1 MRTIYISTHK
11 TTIEHVSINFLPL
24 AYQLYRKKYSMPRT
38 EYRALTI
45 RVETYDKIVTTVH
58 RIKKKKPRMY
68 TSDFLE
74 MLLDMYEKNPNRI
87 K

>member
-1 MRTIYISTHK
+1 
-11 TTIEHVSINFLPL
+11 L
-24 AYQLYRKKYSMPRT
+24 PRT

-74 MLLDMYEKNPNRI
+74 MLLDMYEK
-87 K
+87 KSK